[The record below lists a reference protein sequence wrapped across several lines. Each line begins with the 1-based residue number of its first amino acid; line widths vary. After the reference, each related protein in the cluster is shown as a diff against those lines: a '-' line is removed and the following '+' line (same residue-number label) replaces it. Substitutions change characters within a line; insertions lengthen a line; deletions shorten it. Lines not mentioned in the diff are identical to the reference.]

1 MLAVRCRFFGNGFR
15 SVPGNA
21 KTDQNHRDL
30 IDELDRIR
38 EDLLA
43 IQRGLEKME
52 NVQTTVS
59 PDARKKA

>member
-1 MLAVRCRFFGNGFR
+1 L
-15 SVPGNA
+15 NA
-21 KTDQNHRDL
+21 IAHIEKPTKTIGDL

-59 PDARKKA
+59 RDARKKA